1 MMTMAERLKA
11 ALADRY
17 LLERELGEGGM
28 ATVYL
33 AQDVKQHRQVAVKVL
48 KPELAAVIGA
58 ERFLQEIHV
67 TAHLQHPHIL
77 PLFDSGEADSFLFY
91 VMPYLEGESLRDRLN
106 REKQLLIDFLCASA
120 GGPMYYRGRDM
131 VLTHRGMRISESDWN
146 VFLGHAAA
154 TLAKF
159 QVPEAEQR
167 DVVAFVQSLK
177 KQIVE

>member
-1 MMTMAERLKA
+1 MANDLPRLQT
-11 ALADRY
+11 DPQ
-17 LLERELGEGGM
+17 LGRFWAHRGEDG
-28 ATVYL
+28 
-33 AQDVKQHRQVAVKVL
+33 VK
-48 KPELAAVIGA
+48 
-58 ERFLQEIHV
+58 
-67 TAHLQHPHIL
+67 
-77 PLFDSGEADSFLFY
+77 
-91 VMPYLEGESLRDRLN
+91 

-120 GGPMYYRGRDM
+120 GGPVYYRGRDM
-131 VLTHRGMRISESDWN
+131 VLTHRGMRMKDWN